1 MSHCRDGEESEA
13 AAEIKRALEE
23 ACHEAGIALSPEMS
37 PRQFGLRP
45 KTRDAPAHAGDLE
58 GWLRSQRKR
67 STRLQQSKSSAALC
81 AGLGCDASAK
91 RGSSQGSAD
100 LQTSPPVAEKS
111 LAERLGDAVELDVAL
126 GRVPWQSLV
135 SVHRTEHRKPG
146 RGKRCDRHPH
156 RGKTLLDCLMCRAP
170 QALSRH
176 QSYYPPSTI
185 RLDSAFIRLFAH
197 SNKMQLSLLSV
208 LLQLVLC
215 CKPLSWSIV
224 LFMGRGRGLSGIGF
238 VSVLQYTVNSGGLVF
253 FAIFKPQGQVVGESA
268 ACIKFS
274 ATRLA
279 TQSERLGGE
288 LARHLHVATPQA
300 RVIHTSSSEWQELRA
315 TVKAVQARAASAA
328 DAADEM
334 LGATCEEMLEALR
347 LSRCFLLM
355 GYVHGRP
362 LLDSPQAFDTQ
373 VAAES
378 SAYALGR
385 VMVLDLVLRNEDR
398 LVCRRL
404 GWRGNAANLIFAMNQ
419 LIAPPR
425 TEPAEDV
432 SKSGDAAPAWSS
444 CTPGHGGTAPMK
456 PFCRQQTHAQSQDY
470 MRGGQ
475 DHCGS
480 AVVIDSGICRRP
492 PSGKAALDRAEYPKL
507 VELLLNDSLVAA
519 EVLAEVTGGR
529 LGSENDATAST
540 SNGSRSNVGKRN
552 DLRQDR
558 TTASFQQGFRAAIED
573 TWQLQSMLS
582 RLHHLLDEM
591 LRVFVE
597 YVGTAGS
604 PQAMGV
610 GMQLFGGAFKAAYSA
625 AKPSAEKVDPRHA
638 CKART
643 PGDDFAGGK
652 VSRDGPSSRS
662 ADAADSEAKSALTS
676 TQPEATSFG
685 PTFAPAA
692 QPPEVKSPHL
702 PALNLDMLSLLSK
715 DPLAAPCAEDSDV
728 GRKALQL
735 IAAMEAQVDLQQLE
749 DSDTTREA
757 GTNTTASWNEVGISA
772 KEGHDDGI
780 ASSKEAS
787 STGRSQVLSH
797 RKPHT
802 SRRLWHTGPDGLRS
816 SPARLTMKIKGVR
829 RTARDD
835 NELSEQL
842 ELWDMLMR
850 EQAQEMCRA
859 QSFTTGFL
867 DGGGSHSLV
876 DSYELKVRL
885 EHVLERIAL
894 ILQGA
899 ATERPS
905 QIMPHLYIGGA
916 VAARSIYTLE
926 HLGITHIVSLC
937 PSELLDLP
945 GEQDTSKFQY
955 LLCEVKD
962 AVNED
967 ISRFFEEVCD
977 FIDGAAATSDGKV
990 LVHCYE
996 GRSRSVAITLAYL
1009 MMRKSRTLAGA
1020 WSEVRAAHPRALP
1033 NDGFMR
1039 KLVELDRTLHSGTAS
1054 MEWRDRR
1061 PTVQV
1066 CPWCARDIGMSSDSL
1081 RVHIRR
1087 SHPDLY
1093 SLNAAPDNAIQKPS
1107 ATDDVARRGARPA
1120 GVQRAPS
1127 VRAASGKAANPWPSP
1142 PLTAL
1147 ALAASGGRLQLAS
1160 CCDVPASPS
1169 AKNGCDDAADARP
1182 AAAAAATA
1190 RVPPSVGG
1198 PAFLGQV
1205 FTLCDS
1211 SRSGLVGVRGV
1222 VGPVPPLP
1230 FLPKAVNKHIAAWFE
1245 QMLRRVVEEGPTFCF
1260 FVNKADGVRYLRK
1273 VQALHAPAPELASSS
1288 VRGCPLEAAYQS
1300 FKRNPRIFK
1309 FVANDS
1315 QVKVARGLLH
1325 KEGGR
1330 AAARAFMGVP
1340 VFTAQDLTI
1349 AVHTSAGIKWSASQ
1363 GPLCCFSC
1371 RADSAARFRPYFFD
1385 ARQLNSLVGDSV
1397 DHYYE
1402 AVRQARAVQRRRQ
1415 LADADATSSAEA
1427 DDDADGLVD
1436 PPELHDLME
1445 EMGQHSGG
1453 VLPPV
1458 ESVLAKAAECRLADC
1473 VDNVLL
1479 GRRWARRLTGLQPSF
1494 SVLVDSFERRA
1505 QAAEAGSLSLDED
1518 LKKLGEGGTGAA
1530 AALPG
1535 EHSVEQRQREGHSM
1549 PAEAR
1554 APAVSSS
1561 NGSGSSSSS
1570 PAAPRG
1576 WLPSLWA
1583 RARAMREVAAER
1595 GAASKSR
1602 ESAESSG
1609 RGPSSGGGAPGPKT
1623 SHQGPSLLPR
1633 LTMLGIVVKGSSDGL
1648 SDTSL
1653 QQAMAAAAR
1662 DFEEKARGGAGT
1674 GDGGDREH
1682 VPLFIADLAEPMEA
1696 WGEPA
1701 EIASKD

>member
-1 MSHCRDGEESEA
+1 M
-13 AAEIKRALEE
+13 
-23 ACHEAGIALSPEMS
+23 
-37 PRQFGLRP
+37 LRP
-45 KTRDAPAHAGDLE
+45 APTSRQYTARLLDV
-58 GWLRSQRKR
+58 LRSSGSQQAA
-67 STRLQQSKSSAALC
+67 RL
-81 AGLGCDASAK
+81 
-91 RGSSQGSAD
+91 
-100 LQTSPPVAEKS
+100 
-111 LAERLGDAVELDVAL
+111 
-126 GRVPWQSLV
+126 
-135 SVHRTEHRKPG
+135 H
-146 RGKRCDRHPH
+146 
-156 RGKTLLDCLMCRAP
+156 
-170 QALSRH
+170 
-176 QSYYPPSTI
+176 YPPSTI
-185 RLDSAFIRLFAH
+185 RTDSAFIRLPAH
-197 SNKMQLSLLSV
+197 AYKPQLSVLSV
-208 LLQLVLC
+208 LLEVVCKQQASFMVKVVVL
-215 CKPLSWSIV
+215 LQ
-224 LFMGRGRGLSGIGF
+224 GQGRGLSAILL

-253 FAIFKPQGQVVGESA
+253 FAIFKRNSAQGQQVGESA
-268 ACIKFS
+268 ACVKFS

-288 LARHLHVATPQA
+288 LARHLHIATPQA

-315 TVKAVQARAASAA
+315 AVEGVQARAASAA

-355 GYVHGRP
+355 GYIHGRP
-362 LLDSPQAFDTQ
+362 LLDSPQAFDRK

-404 GWRGNAANLIFAMNQ
+404 GWRGNAANLIFTTKQ

-425 TEPAEDV
+425 TEPAEDA
-432 SKSGDAAPAWSS
+432 SNSGLDAPARSPCS
-444 CTPGHGGTAPMK
+444 PQHGGTAPMK
-456 PFCRQQTHAQSQDY
+456 LFCRQQTYAPSQDD
-470 MRGGQ
+470 MRRGE

-492 PSGKAALDRAEYPKL
+492 PSGKAALDRTEYPKL

-529 LGSENDATAST
+529 LGSGNDATSSS
-540 SNGSRSNVGKRN
+540 SNSSRSNVGKSN

-558 TTASFQQGFRAAIED
+558 MTASFQQGFRAAIED

-591 LRVFVE
+591 LRAFVE

-625 AKPSAEKVDPRHA
+625 AKPSAEKVDPWHA
-638 CKART
+638 CNART
-643 PGDDFAGGK
+643 PGDDFASGK
-652 VSRDGPSSRS
+652 VSRDGPTSKSL
-662 ADAADSEAKSALTS
+662 DAADSEAKSTLTS
-676 TQPEATSFG
+676 TQPEATSIS
-685 PTFAPAA
+685 PTLASAA

-715 DPLAAPCAEDSDV
+715 DPLAAPCAEDTDV

-735 IAAMEAQVDLQQLE
+735 IAAMEAQVDLQQHE
-749 DSDTTREA
+749 GSDTTREA
-757 GTNTTASWNEVGISA
+757 GTNTTAGWNEGGISA
-772 KEGHDDGI
+772 TEGHDDGI

-787 STGRSQVLSH
+787 SAGRSQVLS
-797 RKPHT
+797 RKPYA
-802 SRRLWHTGPDGLRS
+802 SRRLWHSGPDGLRS

-977 FIDGAAATSDGKV
+977 FIDGAAAMGEGKV

-1066 CPWCARDIGMSSDSL
+1066 CPWCTRDIGMSSDSL

-1093 SLNAAPDNAIQKPS
+1093 SLTAIPDDTIQKPS
-1107 ATDDVARRGARPA
+1107 ATDDMARRGAQPA

-1127 VRAASGKAANPWPSP
+1127 SRAASGKAVRNK
-1142 PLTAL
+1142 
-1147 ALAASGGRLQLAS
+1147 RL
-1160 CCDVPASPS
+1160 
-1169 AKNGCDDAADARP
+1169 
-1182 AAAAAATA
+1182 
-1190 RVPPSVGG
+1190 G
-1198 PAFLGQV
+1198 PA
-1205 FTLCDS
+1205 
-1211 SRSGLVGVRGV
+1211 
-1222 VGPVPPLP
+1222 
-1230 FLPKAVNKHIAAWFE
+1230 I
-1245 QMLRRVVEEGPTFCF
+1245 
-1260 FVNKADGVRYLRK
+1260 
-1273 VQALHAPAPELASSS
+1273 
-1288 VRGCPLEAAYQS
+1288 
-1300 FKRNPRIFK
+1300 
-1309 FVANDS
+1309 
-1315 QVKVARGLLH
+1315 
-1325 KEGGR
+1325 
-1330 AAARAFMGVP
+1330 
-1340 VFTAQDLTI
+1340 
-1349 AVHTSAGIKWSASQ
+1349 
-1363 GPLCCFSC
+1363 
-1371 RADSAARFRPYFFD
+1371 
-1385 ARQLNSLVGDSV
+1385 SL
-1397 DHYYE
+1397 
-1402 AVRQARAVQRRRQ
+1402 
-1415 LADADATSSAEA
+1415 
-1427 DDDADGLVD
+1427 
-1436 PPELHDLME
+1436 
-1445 EMGQHSGG
+1445 
-1453 VLPPV
+1453 
-1458 ESVLAKAAECRLADC
+1458 
-1473 VDNVLL
+1473 
-1479 GRRWARRLTGLQPSF
+1479 
-1494 SVLVDSFERRA
+1494 
-1505 QAAEAGSLSLDED
+1505 
-1518 LKKLGEGGTGAA
+1518 
-1530 AALPG
+1530 
-1535 EHSVEQRQREGHSM
+1535 
-1549 PAEAR
+1549 
-1554 APAVSSS
+1554 
-1561 NGSGSSSSS
+1561 
-1570 PAAPRG
+1570 
-1576 WLPSLWA
+1576 
-1583 RARAMREVAAER
+1583 
-1595 GAASKSR
+1595 
-1602 ESAESSG
+1602 
-1609 RGPSSGGGAPGPKT
+1609 
-1623 SHQGPSLLPR
+1623 
-1633 LTMLGIVVKGSSDGL
+1633 
-1648 SDTSL
+1648 
-1653 QQAMAAAAR
+1653 
-1662 DFEEKARGGAGT
+1662 
-1674 GDGGDREH
+1674 
-1682 VPLFIADLAEPMEA
+1682 
-1696 WGEPA
+1696 
-1701 EIASKD
+1701 

>member
-1 MSHCRDGEESEA
+1 MSLGVLKVAPWPSPEHDTAACSARSCSRAGGCPSMAHCRDGEESEA
-13 AAEIKRALEE
+13 AAEIKLALEE
-23 ACHEAGIALSPEMS
+23 ACHEAGIALSPDMS

-45 KTRDAPAHAGDLE
+45 EMLDAPANAGDLE

-67 STRLQQSKSSAALC
+67 STQLQPSKSSAALG
-81 AGLGCDASAK
+81 AGLSCDASTR
-91 RGSSQGSAD
+91 RGSTQASSDSQA
-100 LQTSPPVAEKS
+100 LPPATKEC

-126 GRVPWQSLV
+126 GRVPWQSLI
-135 SVHRTEHRKPG
+135 SVHRTEHVASSSASQGEGG
-146 RGKRCDRHPH
+146 RGRD
-156 RGKTLLDCLMCRAP
+156 
-170 QALSRH
+170 
-176 QSYYPPSTI
+176 
-185 RLDSAFIRLFAH
+185 
-197 SNKMQLSLLSV
+197 LSV
-208 LLQLVLC
+208 LV
-215 CKPLSWSIV
+215 V
-224 LFMGRGRGLSGIGF
+224 

-253 FAIFKPQGQVVGESA
+253 FAIFKRNSAQGQVVGESA
-268 ACIKFS
+268 ACMKFS

-300 RVIHTSSSEWQELRA
+300 RVIHSSSSEWQELQA

-362 LLDSPQAFDTQ
+362 LLDNPQAFDTQ
-373 VAAES
+373 VAADS
-378 SAYALGR
+378 SAYALGH

-404 GWRGNAANLIFAMNQ
+404 GWRGNAANLIFATNQ
-419 LIAPPR
+419 LIAPPQS
-425 TEPAEDV
+425 EPAEDA
-432 SKSGDAAPAWSS
+432 SKSGDDAPAWSP
-444 CTPGHGGTAPMK
+444 CTPGHDGTAPME
-456 PFCRQQTHAQSQDY
+456 PFRRQQTRAQSQDDI
-470 MRGGQ
+470 RGGE
-475 DHCGS
+475 DHRGS
-480 AVVIDSGICRRP
+480 VVVIDSGICRRP

-529 LGSENDATAST
+529 LGSENDARAS
-540 SNGSRSNVGKRN
+540 SCNGSRSNVGKSN

-558 TTASFQQGFRAAIED
+558 TTLSFQQGFRAAIED

-582 RLHHLLDEM
+582 RLHHLLDKM
-591 LRVFVE
+591 LRAFVE
-597 YVGTAGS
+597 YVGTAWS

-610 GMQLFGGAFKAAYSA
+610 GMQLLGGAFKAAYSA

-676 TQPEATSFG
+676 TQTEAESVDS
-685 PTFAPAA
+685 TFAPAA
-692 QPPEVKSPHL
+692 QPPKVKSPHL
-702 PALNLDMLSLLSK
+702 PALNFDMLSLLSK
-715 DPLAAPCAEDSDV
+715 DPLAAPCAEDTNV
-728 GRKALQL
+728 GLKALQL
-735 IAAMEAQVDLQQLE
+735 IAAMEAQVDLQQYE
-749 DSDTTREA
+749 GSDTTREA
-757 GTNTTASWNEVGISA
+757 GTASWNEGGISA
-772 KEGHDDGI
+772 KEGHDDGTTN
-780 ASSKEAS
+780 SEEAS
-787 STGRSQVLSH
+787 TTGRSEVLSH

-802 SRRLWHTGPDGLRS
+802 SRRLWHTAPDGLRS

-829 RTARDD
+829 RTAKDD
-835 NELSEQL
+835 NDLSEQL

-885 EHVLERIAL
+885 EHVLERVAL

-905 QIMPHLYIGGA
+905 QILPHLYIGGA

-945 GEQDTSKFQY
+945 GEQETSKFRY

-977 FIDGAAATSDGKV
+977 FIDGAAATGEGKV

-1061 PTVQV
+1061 PTVQL
-1066 CPWCARDIGMSSDSL
+1066 CSRLLD
-1081 RVHIRR
+1081 
-1087 SHPDLY
+1087 
-1093 SLNAAPDNAIQKPS
+1093 AAQPPAASP
-1107 ATDDVARRGARPA
+1107 AAAVARAPRQRRRRPPARLPA
-1120 GVQRAPS
+1120 D
-1127 VRAASGKAANPWPSP
+1127 PWPSP

-1147 ALAASGGRLQLAS
+1147 VLAVSGRRLQLAS
-1160 CCDVPASPS
+1160 CSDVPASPS
-1169 AKNGCDDAADARP
+1169 AKNGGGDAADARP

-1190 RVPPSVGG
+1190 RVPASVGG

-1211 SRSGLVGVRGV
+1211 SRSGLVGVRCV

-1230 FLPKAVNKHIAAWFE
+1230 FVPKAVNKHIAAWFE

-1315 QVKVARGLLH
+1315 PVQTRPAHAVVKVARGLLH

-1330 AAARAFMGVP
+1330 AAARAFIGVP
-1340 VFTAQDLTI
+1340 VFTAQDMTI
-1349 AVHTSAGIKWSASQ
+1349 AVHTSVGIKWSATQ
-1363 GPLCCFSC
+1363 GPSI
-1371 RADSAARFRPYFFD
+1371 AACSIKQECAALQYLTAFRPYFFD
-1385 ARQLNSLVGDSV
+1385 SRQLNSLVGDSV

-1530 AALPG
+1530 SALPG
-1535 EHSVEQRQREGHSM
+1535 EHDKEKRQQEGHSM
-1549 PAEAR
+1549 PVEAR
-1554 APAVSSS
+1554 APAMSSS

-1570 PAAPRG
+1570 PVAPRG

-1583 RARAMREVAAER
+1583 RARAMREAAAER
-1595 GAASKSR
+1595 GVASKSR

-1609 RGPSSGGGAPGPKT
+1609 RGPRSGGGAPGPKA
-1623 SHQGPSLLPR
+1623 SHQGASLLPK

-1662 DFEEKARGGAGT
+1662 DFEEKARGSAGT

-1701 EIASKD
+1701 EMASKD